1 MPEFLKL
8 IARDPFNF
16 LAHLEKR
23 STIALNDN
31 RKPWWSDLQHKIVI
45 LLAFTCRSV
54 QVPIF
59 GPDYREN
66 EVYRRNA
73 YDEAMRYCKEVI
85 EPDDAEAAKDI
96 TMNIIK
102 SLYFEHTQVALYT
115 RGDSHK
121 GKSFKTM
128 LCDYTK
134 QWNEGKR

>member
-102 SLYFEHTQVALYT
+102 SLYFEHKIGRAHV
-115 RGDSHK
+115 
-121 GKSFKTM
+121 
-128 LCDYTK
+128 
-134 QWNEGKR
+134 